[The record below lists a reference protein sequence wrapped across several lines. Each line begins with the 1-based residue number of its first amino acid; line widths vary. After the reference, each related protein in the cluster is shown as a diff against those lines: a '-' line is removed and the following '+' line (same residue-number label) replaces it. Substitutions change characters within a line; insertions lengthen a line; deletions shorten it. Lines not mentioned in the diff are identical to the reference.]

1 VHVISI
7 KKLKDF
13 WEDPRNP
20 DAERALRWWYQQVRQ
35 ALWQTPADVKATFN
49 TADAV
54 GRKMVFDVGGN
65 KYRVIAIIDY
75 EGHKVFIRFVLD
87 HKEYDRGQWKKDTFG
102 EGWTKREARPAA
114 PGPRGQRRGQG
125 RRRPGRGGR

>member
-1 VHVISI
+1 MHVISI

-13 WEDPRNP
+13 WEDPRHP

-35 ALWQTPADVKATFN
+35 ALWETPADVRATFN
-49 TADAV
+49 TADPV

-65 KYRVIAIIDY
+65 KYRVIAVIDY

-87 HKEYDRGQWKKDTFG
+87 HQEYDRGHWKKDTFG
-102 EGWTKREARPAA
+102 DKWKKREVRPT
-114 PGPRGQRRGQG
+114 GRQRRGQPKA
-125 RRRPGRGGR
+125 RRRGRGRG